1 MPGIWF
7 QLEAFFYTMILG
19 LFAALILHYYQ
30 TLIKK
35 AKAAKLFL
43 YLLDLLFWVMMV
55 MLVFLGMLY
64 INQGEMRSY
73 VLIALI
79 VGGIIYFRILS
90 RSCTALVSKLADIT
104 LAISRLL
111 FKGVYCFPRDILY
124 RIKRIVI
131 IPRLKKE
138 EEDEEKEK

>member
-7 QLEAFFYTMILG
+7 QLEAFFFTLILG
-19 LFAALILHYYQ
+19 LFSACILHFYQ
-30 TLIKK
+30 TLIWK
-35 AKAAKLFL
+35 AKVTKLFL
-43 YLLDLLFWVMMV
+43 YILDLLFSIMMV

-90 RSCTALVSKLADIT
+90 RHCEVLISRLADIT
-104 LAISRLL
+104 LAGVRLL
-111 FKGVYCFPRDILY
+111 YKGLYCFPRDIIY
-124 RIKRIVI
+124 RIKRMVVI
-131 IPRLKKE
+131 PGLKNQ
-138 EEDEEKEK
+138 DEESRK

>member
-1 MPGIWF
+1 
-7 QLEAFFYTMILG
+7 
-19 LFAALILHYYQ
+19 
-30 TLIKK
+30 
-35 AKAAKLFL
+35 
-43 YLLDLLFWVMMV
+43 MMV

-104 LAISRLL
+104 LSYFQVA

>member
-73 VLIALI
+73 VLIAFNC
-79 VGGIIYFRILS
+79 GGIIYFRILS
-90 RSCTALVSKLADIT
+90 RSCTALVSKIADFYSSY
-104 LAISRLL
+104 SRLL
-111 FKGVYCFPRDILY
+111 LRVLLFSSNILY

-131 IPRLKKE
+131 IPRLKKR
-138 EEDEEKEK
+138 KKTKKKKK